1 MGGDLISYAVIGPYG
16 ITEEKLEAAKRA
28 YLAWVRD
35 NADGFICT
43 KCDSVQL
50 AADEHDEHDD
60 PDECDY
66 CYAHGCLIPISELA
80 RWVDGK
86 PACFKT
92 IDEIADGWATL
103 INDGYR
109 DSAWRSLAPA
119 SPDLVIAYAGEISW
133 GGEPE
138 GQGYALLK
146 KITRLPEDVSS
157 ALGFR

>member
-109 DSAWRSLAPA
+109 DSAWRSMAPA

-133 GGEPE
+133 GEEPT
-138 GQGYALLK
+138 GQGYVLLK